1 MAIQGG
7 QDGKVF
13 EILGLSNTMTVAF
26 RGWVLGSL
34 GHDHRHDEWADPA
47 VRLLAEAEPALV
59 VGLGLALRR
68 PDTRRRLSATQRGI
82 GVKTQPG
89 ERIYL
94 QRLGYFKTHDII
106 SFMCHLIRYR
116 GTEV

>member
-13 EILGLSNTMTVAF
+13 EILGLSNTMTVGF

-82 GVKTQPG
+82 GVKKTQPG
-89 ERIYL
+89 
-94 QRLGYFKTHDII
+94 KII
-106 SFMCHLIRYR
+106 
-116 GTEV
+116 

>member
-89 ERIYL
+89 EIIYP
-94 QRLGYFKTHDII
+94 QRFGIFYMISYII
-106 SFMCHLIRYR
+106 HVSF
-116 GTEV
+116 

>member
-13 EILGLSNTMTVAF
+13 EILGLSNTMAVAF

-47 VRLLAEAEPALV
+47 VGLLAEAEPALV

-89 ERIYL
+89 EIIYP
-94 QRLGYFKTHDII
+94 QRLGYLNALYLI
-106 SFMCHLIRYR
+106 SFMCHFDK
-116 GTEV
+116 V